1 MLLPQL
7 ISNCIE
13 NTVPS
18 SMMKDTKG
26 IPMAIMEFQFQ
37 HFFFIFI
44 FHNSILPFIN
54 NEFTSPFPTPSFFVN
69 PWQSS
74 NLLNRA
80 HSLLI
85 LEKVIVTK

>member
-26 IPMAIMEFQFQ
+26 IPRAILEFQFQ
-37 HFFFIFI
+37 HFFFIRVF
-44 FHNSILPFIN
+44 NSF
-54 NEFTSPFPTPSFFVN
+54 
-69 PWQSS
+69 
-74 NLLNRA
+74 
-80 HSLLI
+80 
-85 LEKVIVTK
+85 